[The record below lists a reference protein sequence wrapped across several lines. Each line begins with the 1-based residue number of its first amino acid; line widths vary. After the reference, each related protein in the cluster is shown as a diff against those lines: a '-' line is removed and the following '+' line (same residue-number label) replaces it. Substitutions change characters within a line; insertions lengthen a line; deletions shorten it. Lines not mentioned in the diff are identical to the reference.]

1 MHQNHRAP
9 GALRAL
15 GHALLSQVLRHR
27 VTQQVRLDVL
37 GDPCLG
43 CDLLDKLLKAS
54 RSVVATARASQDV
67 ATLTAAQVEPQRVG
81 QAPEYGHYLL
91 CR

>member
-1 MHQNHRAP
+1 M
-9 GALRAL
+9 
-15 GHALLSQVLRHR
+15 RHR
-27 VTQQVRLDVL
+27 VTQQVRIDVL
-37 GDPCLG
+37 RDPCLG
-43 CDLLDKLLKAS
+43 CHLLDKLLKAS
-54 RSVVATARASQDV
+54 RSVVATARASQDG